1 VARKRGVS
9 PVDKGSGWLA
19 SGRQNRDYSQA
30 ASEVTPGSSSL
41 PAVPQTRGR
50 SLNVGQD
57 TGRAHHSAEHG
68 KLLCSSTTESPQVR
82 SLGSKKVYLP
92 WVLDGHQNEVSRS
105 PSPDRHVSSA
115 TSAATVS
122 PEQSLGRQRMD
133 EMLKRQGMDEILKPT
148 PFSSW
153 ANDAVRIRMVRNA
166 SDLADPTRQFQP
178 LFTHQVFGGKEEI
191 VGFENPV
198 VQIVYA
204 ANSLRPCICF
214 GASDKVARSQLKP
227 HGLKRTD
234 VLASIRMNAPSD
246 YAASTQEVLD
256 DASHPASN
264 RPLGK
269 VLATYLH
276 AAAASSP
283 ESDATFPAAWRSGA
297 APLPSASLRQ
307 EETESGRES
316 GSEFRVYL
324 TDLKSAAAQ
333 VLLKLALALALALA
347 RARSLALALSL
358 SLSLSD
364 AGAAEVRSRSRSPSL
379 SLALARS
386 LSHAHTQTHTRRCC

>member
-1 VARKRGVS
+1 
-9 PVDKGSGWLA
+9 
-19 SGRQNRDYSQA
+19 
-30 ASEVTPGSSSL
+30 
-41 PAVPQTRGR
+41 
-50 SLNVGQD
+50 
-57 TGRAHHSAEHG
+57 
-68 KLLCSSTTESPQVR
+68 
-82 SLGSKKVYLP
+82 
-92 WVLDGHQNEVSRS
+92 
-105 PSPDRHVSSA
+105 
-115 TSAATVS
+115 
-122 PEQSLGRQRMD
+122 MD
-133 EMLKRQGMDEILKPT
+133 EMLKRQGMDEIVKPT

-214 GASDKVARSQLKP
+214 GASDKVARRQLKA
-227 HGLKRTD
+227 HGLKRTH
-234 VLASIRMNAPSD
+234 VEASIRINAPSD

-276 AAAASSP
+276 AAAAASS

-297 APLPSASLRQ
+297 AQLPSASLRE
-307 EETESGRES
+307 EETKSGRES

-333 VLLKLALALALALA
+333 VLLKLKLALALALFRSIA
-347 RARSLALALSL
+347 VAFALTQALLKLALVLARSLSLSRRCCCSSISRSLAFSL
-358 SLSLSD
+358 SLSLTHQ
-364 AGAAEVRSRSRSPSL
+364 GAAEARALSCSL
-379 SLALARS
+379 SF
-386 LSHAHTQTHTRRCC
+386 THTHTCSRLRSGSSSAPHEAFSEP